1 MVGKGEPDYTHVEQQ
16 GDRVSPYDMTLT
28 ALQVLVFAGLG
39 AGVSWG
45 VSARRARAGVRRVAD
60 EAAASNAAA
69 ARLVASAEVFETALI
84 MIEDGRPTL
93 VAGEAAFAACAAIL
107 GVPAQPARV
116 IDAIVAGD
124 LDHARRLRGV
134 IQRGETCDF
143 EVDGPR
149 GVVDVQGRAAGAL
162 AWLRLSISA
171 GGAKQPREGRLA
183 AFVDTYDQP
192 AWIARA
198 DGAAAWVNR
207 AWLAALKSDDL
218 ADATARGLSFDRGAD
233 DLARSA
239 AAARSVRERVR
250 WVNVGG
256 RRRAILV
263 RAAPLDGG
271 GVGVWTADVTQ
282 SEGVADTL
290 RRQIAGYDLVLNE
303 IGDAVA
309 VFGRDRRLAQ
319 YNRAFAVLWDLE
331 PAWLAEGPSH
341 AEWLDRLRGR
351 RRLPETL
358 DYAKFKAAEL
368 ARYEQI
374 SPLSEATWRLPAER
388 TLRVIAQPHPLGG
401 LILLFSDMTPE
412 LRLKTQFN
420 HLIQVQRATLDK
432 LTDAVAVFGAD
443 GRLTLHNEA
452 FAALWKVPPDT
463 LTPAPGAED
472 PTFDDVVDLCLP
484 RVHDLQFWRELKGR
498 ISDPDPR
505 ARAPAKGEVPT
516 SDGHSVAW
524 QSRPLPDGATLVS
537 FADVTDTRRLEG
549 ALADREGALSD
560 AARLKHAFVGS
571 VSYKLRTPLTT
582 IIGYAELLERD
593 GQGLTDKDRGYLA
606 AVRTAAKDLAGSI
619 DTVLAVAALDAGDL
633 ALERAS
639 VPVAGLLNDAVV
651 RWTAAARHGGVR
663 IGLDRDVAAGVLD
676 GDRLRLGQVLDCLV
690 ENALRATPSGGA
702 VTLSAT
708 RGQGEVRLSVADT
721 GTGIPFHVQAHIF
734 DRYSGQSAPAGLG
747 LALVK
752 ALIERHGGW
761 VALESEPGAGSV
773 FTCHLPESADES
785 AR

>member
-1 MVGKGEPDYTHVEQQ
+1 MSLQAVA
-16 GDRVSPYDMTLT
+16 LT
-28 ALQVLVFAGLG
+28 VTQALVCGGLG
-39 AGVSWG
+39 AAVASGLA
-45 VSARRARAGVRRVAD
+45 ARRARLVRRL
-60 EAAASNAAA
+60 AAVGAAQARTSA
-69 ARLVASAEVFETALI
+69 ARLAASAEIFETAVI
-84 MIEDGRPTL
+84 AIDDGRPVL
-93 VAGEAAFAACAAIL
+93 VAGEAAFAACAGIL
-107 GVPAQPARV
+107 GVAAQPARV
-116 IDAIVAGD
+116 IEAIIGGD
-124 LDHARRLRGV
+124 PDHARRLRGV
-134 IQRGETCDF
+134 IQRGEPCDF

-149 GVVDVQGRAAGAL
+149 GALDVQGRAAGAL
-162 AWLRLSISA
+162 AWLRLSVSA
-171 GGAKQPREGRLA
+171 GGAKQPRDGRLA

-198 DGAAAWVNR
+198 DGAATWVNR
-207 AWLAALKSDDL
+207 AWLTVLKATDL
-218 ADATARGLSFDRGAD
+218 ADAATRGLTFDRGAD
-233 DLARSA
+233 DLARGA

-282 SEGVADTL
+282 SEAAADTL

-319 YNRAFAVLWDLE
+319 YNRAFAALWDLA
-331 PAWLAEGPSH
+331 PDWLAEGPSH

-358 DYAKFKAAEL
+358 DYPKFKAAEL

-374 SPLSEATWRLPAER
+374 SSMSETTWRLPGER

-432 LTDAVAVFGAD
+432 LNDAVAVFGAD

-452 FAALWKVPPDT
+452 FAAFWNVSADR
-463 LTPAPGAED
+463 LTPASGAEN
-472 PTFDDVVDLCLP
+472 PTFDDVVELCVP
-484 RVHDLQFWRELKGR
+484 RVHDLQFWRDLKGR

-505 ARAPAKGEVPT
+505 ARAPAKGEVGT
-516 SDGHSVAW
+516 GDGHNVAW

-549 ALADREGALSD
+549 ALADREAALNE
-560 AARLKHAFVGS
+560 AARLKHQFVGS

-593 GQGLTDKDRGYLA
+593 GQGLTAKDRGYLA
-606 AVRTAAKDLAGSI
+606 AVRSAATDLAGSI
-619 DTVLAVAALDAGDL
+619 NTVLAVAALDAGDL
-633 ALERAS
+633 LLDRTA

-651 RWTAAARHGGVR
+651 RWSLAARRGGVR
-663 IGLDRDVAAGVLD
+663 IGLDRDVDGGVLQ
-676 GDRLRLGQVLDCLV
+676 GDRVRLAQVLDCLI
-690 ENALRATPSGGA
+690 ENALRATAADGG
-702 VTLSAT
+702 VTLSAA
-708 RGQGEVRLSVADT
+708 RGQGEVRLTVADT
-721 GTGIPFHVQAHIF
+721 GSGIAFHVQAHIF
-734 DRYSGQSAPAGLG
+734 DRFSGKSAPAGLG

-752 ALIERHGGW
+752 SIVELHGGW
-761 VALESEPGAGSV
+761 VALESEPGVGSA
-773 FTCHLPESADES
+773 FTCHLPEAGG
-785 AR
+785 